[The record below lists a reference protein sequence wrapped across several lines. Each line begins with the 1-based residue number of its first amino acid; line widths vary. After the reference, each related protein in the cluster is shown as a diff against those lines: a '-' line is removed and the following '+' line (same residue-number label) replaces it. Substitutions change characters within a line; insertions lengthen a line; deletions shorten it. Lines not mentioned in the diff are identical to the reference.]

1 VNTSPRP
8 AHLTP
13 ENAARFTD
21 ASVVERYGFRL
32 PYSQQIFEILA
43 ALAVDEPRAAL
54 DVGCGRGEIARPLA
68 ALVDRVDAVDVS
80 APMIARGKTLP
91 GGDHPR
97 LRWIHGRVEDVPLQ
111 PPYALITAGSSLHW
125 MDWEVV
131 LPRFGRLLTAHGVLA
146 IVNRGEQPLPWA
158 DGIRALIRRFS
169 TMSSYQP
176 FDLIAELTGR
186 GLFEQTGEQTVAS
199 VSVLQSVDDYLAALH
214 SHSSLSLDRMPRS
227 DAEAFD
233 AAVRELVRPWSAH
246 GQLEL
251 QVTGGVVWGQPL
263 PGDGDRTSS
272 V

>member
-1 VNTSPRP
+1 VNKHPRP

-21 ASVVERYGFRL
+21 PSVVERYGFRL
-32 PYSQQIFEILA
+32 PYQQQIFEILA
-43 ALAVDEPRAAL
+43 ALAVDEPRAVL
-54 DVGCGRGEIARPLA
+54 DVGSGRGEIARPLA

-80 APMIARGKTLP
+80 APMTALGKTLP

-97 LRWIHGRVEDVPLQ
+97 LRWIQGRSEDAPLQ

-131 LPRFGRLLTAHGVLA
+131 LPRFGRLLTLRGVLA
-146 IVNRGEQPLPWA
+146 IVDRGEMPLPWG
-158 DGIRALIRRFS
+158 DELRALIRRYS
-169 TMSSYQP
+169 TMSNFQP

-186 GLFEQTGEQTVAS
+186 GLFVQTGEQSVAP
-199 VSVLQSVDDYLAALH
+199 VSIRQSVDDYLAALH

-233 AAVRELVRPWSAH
+233 AAVRELVRPWSAD
-246 GQLEL
+246 GQLDFQL
-251 QVTGGVVWGQPL
+251 TGGVVWGKPL
-263 PGDGDRTSS
+263 QGNGRSYG
-272 V
+272 